1 VSGCHATARLARKS
15 GAWRYFGGRIQ
26 PIFFPGAPNFRDAAL
41 RVFRRNGYPG
51 MYRTSSVVRRASY
64 LGTGGGSRRLCVA
77 GRYRSRLAT
86 MLTEV
91 MAFVPVAAVV
101 ICTPGPDTALTVR
114 NALTG
119 AVLTGL
125 GIRLA
130 AEHT

>member
-1 VSGCHATARLARKS
+1 
-15 GAWRYFGGRIQ
+15 
-26 PIFFPGAPNFRDAAL
+26 
-41 RVFRRNGYPG
+41 
-51 MYRTSSVVRRASY
+51 
-64 LGTGGGSRRLCVA
+64 
-77 GRYRSRLAT
+77 

-114 NALTG
+114 NAFTS